1 MGPLYVEGKVQGVST
16 GTTGVRAS
24 QSSCCM
30 EAPLFT
36 AIECW
41 QLRLNTHLGGG
52 RGGRSGGVLRREGE
66 GSALETRK

>member
-52 RGGRSGGVLRREGE
+52 WGGEEWR
-66 GSALETRK
+66 GSAEGGGGFCS